1 MTRKCRTCAHNTCE
15 GYSNECTDCT
25 EHSEWKEALF
35 VQEIRRE
42 EREACARICDAIAA
56 DLFNRLRAANECN
69 FRDCA
74 CEYRHKLVAT
84 RDCAGKIRA
93 EGSGR

>member
-25 EHSEWKEALF
+25 EHSEWKEARF

-42 EREACARICDAIAA
+42 EREACARICEEAA
-56 DLFNRLRAANECN
+56 LVYNYETAKECAD
-69 FRDCA
+69 R
-74 CEYRHKLVAT
+74 
-84 RDCAGKIRA
+84 IRA